1 MANGETDPAEGGNLP
16 STKPAFSVSPGR
28 NRRKFRP
35 AQVLA
40 LIGVVA
46 GVVGA
51 VAAIIQI
58 SPSRKEECGEGA
70 FLAQAAY
77 HKYVEKDSSNQ
88 PKAESLYTSSG
99 EPKNAGDVIIESSPE
114 LSALA
119 EALRKQQPLA
129 PGQMIFLYGAGGSGK
144 TVVLERLIKSV
155 PHTAIINVGER
166 FRYVPASETVHQ
178 KTELRP
184 ELTIHGQ
191 VISKMPA
198 LKDEV
203 FTEGLESLFKAGDV
217 NDNLSEAKN
226 IIVDSLDELY
236 PVSSMRII
244 EAAMQY
250 VSSHPDK
257 NVLLAGRGETFR
269 AYFEKESYSSKN
281 FKPIHLKPMYVGNEP
296 MLSWFVWQTL
306 RFEHIRNKTPGPLP
320 SKEDASTL
328 VKQLQELWKMYPELR
343 DFMVTLSPANFLI
356 SHVKETNDPNQLTR
370 LLYFRTAERNRERHY
385 RPSQT
390 DGVTW
395 RLYNDTLEQIAR
407 IAPLR
412 PDGSF
417 LFPVQQTVKVRVGN
431 QCVDVNAANVL
442 NLSELAD
449 LEPFNKDHLIYR
461 FFPRPFHKYLAE
473 KQSG

>member
-1 MANGETDPAEGGNLP
+1 MANGESLPAEGVNSP
-16 STKPAFSVSPGR
+16 PTNPDSNNVSAGR
-28 NRRKFRP
+28 SRRRFRP
-35 AQVLA
+35 GQVLA

-46 GVVGA
+46 A
-51 VAAIIQI
+51 VIGTIAAIIAI
-58 SPSRKEECGEGA
+58 LPPRTEECGEKA
-70 FLAQAAY
+70 FLSQAAY
-77 HKYVEKDSSNQ
+77 YRYSERNSNQ
-88 PKAESLYTSSG
+88 PKAESLYTSTG
-99 EPKNAGDVIIESSPE
+99 DPKNAGDVIIESSPE
-114 LSALA
+114 LSALS
-119 EALRKQQPLA
+119 EALRKQQPFA

-144 TVVLERLIKSV
+144 SAVIERLKNA

-166 FRYVPASETVHQ
+166 FRYVAASERVHP

-184 ELTIHGQ
+184 ELTIHGH
-191 VISKMPA
+191 VVSKMPA

-203 FTEGLESLFKAGDV
+203 FAEGLESLFKAGDV

-236 PVSSMRII
+236 PPSSVRII

-250 VSSHPDK
+250 VSAHPDK

-269 AYFEKESYSSKN
+269 FYFENESYSSKN

-296 MLSWFVWQTL
+296 LLSWFVWQTL
-306 RFEHIRNKTPGPLP
+306 RFEHTRNKISGPLP
-320 SKEDASTL
+320 SKENASAV
-328 VKQLQELWKMYPELR
+328 VKRLQELWKMYPELR
-343 DFMVTLSPANFLI
+343 DFMVTLSPANFVITHLE
-356 SHVKETNDPNQLTR
+356 ETNDPGQLTR
-370 LLYFRTAERNRERHY
+370 LLYYRTAERNRERHY

-390 DGVTW
+390 DGATW

-407 IAPLR
+407 IAVLR

-417 LFPVQQTVKVRVGN
+417 LFPVQQTVKVKVNN
-431 QCVDVNAANVL
+431 QCVDINAAAVL